1 MRRRRDRSRDSGCAL
16 GISARP
22 GSALADPGL
31 APKRQGEALVVWF
44 LIGLLLVAIFVTYWR
59 LPAADLYNTSV
70 EGIRGGAGRVLVQT
84 NFPSVSLVAIALVL
98 VAVSALPARA
108 WWIAAPSIAM
118 CLVTAWPGQVKQ
130 SDLDARAVNLLPALG
145 VALALGLTAWA
156 TRRAGARFAPRLPG
170 DRARIVAAVV
180 IVLVSIPW
188 ITAELGFFIG
198 NRVFLTSRVVT
209 EGDETLPAV
218 HLGHHHGLDGALLML
233 FALVLSRV
241 RIPDTRLGSRL
252 LAYVSLMFAY
262 GFMNFAE
269 DAWHEQLVKR
279 GWLEWRI
286 PSALLPRLHWI
297 WLVTL
302 GVALLTYALFAV
314 EHRRVQTAI
323 IDGHE
328 RSPDGLSRVREVRA
342 R

>member
-1 MRRRRDRSRDSGCAL
+1 MSRMSATTRD
-16 GISARP
+16 IARTTP
-22 GSALADPGL
+22 GH
-31 APKRQGEALVVWF
+31 GEALVVWS
-44 LIGLLLVAIFVTYWR
+44 LIGLLLAAIFVTYWR

-70 EGIRGGAGRVLVQT
+70 EGLRGGAGRALVQT
-84 NFPSVSLVAIALVL
+84 NFPSVSLVAIALVA
-98 VAVSALPARA
+98 VAVSALPASA
-108 WWIAAPSIAM
+108 WWIGAPSIAL

-130 SDLDARAVNLLPALG
+130 SDLDARAVNVIPALG

-156 TRRAGARFAPRLPG
+156 TRRAGGGFAPRLPG
-170 DRARIVAAVV
+170 DRTRIVAAIV

-188 ITAELGFFIG
+188 ITAELGFFVG

-218 HLGHHHGLDGALLML
+218 HLGHHHGLDGAVLML
-233 FALVLSRV
+233 FALLLSRV
-241 RIPDTRLGSRL
+241 RIANTRLGSLL

-262 GFMNFAE
+262 GFMNLAE
-269 DAWHEQLVKR
+269 DGWHEQLVKR
-279 GWLEWRI
+279 GWLGWKI

-297 WLVTL
+297 WLATL
-302 GVALLTYALFAV
+302 GVALLTYVLFAV
-314 EHRRVQTAI
+314 ERRRAQTTI

-328 RSPDGLSRVREVRA
+328 RSPDGVSRVREVRA

>member
-1 MRRRRDRSRDSGCAL
+1 
-16 GISARP
+16 
-22 GSALADPGL
+22 
-31 APKRQGEALVVWF
+31 VWS
-44 LIGLLLVAIFVTYWR
+44 LIGLLLCAVFVTYWR
-59 LPAADLYNTSV
+59 LPAADLYNTSL
-70 EGIRGGAGRVLVQT
+70 EGLRGGAGRALVQT

-98 VAVSALPARA
+98 VAVSALPASA
-108 WWIAAPSIAM
+108 WWIAAPSIAL
-118 CLVTAWPGQVKQ
+118 CLVTALPGQVQQ
-130 SDLDARAVNLLPALG
+130 SDLDARAVNVIPALG
-145 VALALGLTAWA
+145 VGLALVLTMWA

-170 DRARIVAAVV
+170 DRARIVAALV

-188 ITAELGFFIG
+188 IAAELGFFVG

-209 EGDETLPAV
+209 EGDETLAAV
-218 HLGHHHGLDGALLML
+218 HLGHHHGLDGTLLTL
-233 FALVLSRV
+233 FALLLSRV
-241 RIPDTRLGSRL
+241 QLRDTRLGKLL

-279 GWLEWRI
+279 GWLEWRV
-286 PSALLPRLHWI
+286 PSALVPRLHWI

-302 GVALLTYALFAV
+302 GVALLTYVLFAF
-314 EHRRVQTAI
+314 ERRRSQTAI

-328 RSPDGLSRVREVRA
+328 RPPDGLSRVREVRA

>member
-1 MRRRRDRSRDSGCAL
+1 MVSRMIPTEQG
-16 GISARP
+16 GARTTP
-22 GSALADPGL
+22 A
-31 APKRQGEALVVWF
+31 QGEALLVWS
-44 LIGLLLVAIFVTYWR
+44 LIGLVLLAIFVTYWR

-70 EGIRGGAGRVLVQT
+70 EGFRGGAGRTLVQT

-98 VAVSALPARA
+98 MAVSALPASS
-108 WWIAAPSIAM
+108 WWIAAPAIAS

-130 SDLDARAVNLLPALG
+130 SDLDARAVNVIPALG
-145 VALALGLTAWA
+145 VALAVVLTGWA

-170 DRARIVAAVV
+170 DPARIAAAAV
-180 IVLVSIPW
+180 IVLVAIPW
-188 ITAELGFFIG
+188 IAAELGFSLG

-218 HLGHHHGLDGALLML
+218 HLGHHHGLDGTLLML
-233 FALVLSRV
+233 FALLLSRV
-241 RIPDTRLGSRL
+241 RLRDTLLGSLL

-302 GVALLTYALFAV
+302 GLALVAYALCAI
-314 EHRRVQTAI
+314 ERRHARTAI

-328 RSPDGLSRVREVRA
+328 RPPDGLSRVREVRA

>member
-1 MRRRRDRSRDSGCAL
+1 MAVASQDSRPTPAM
-16 GISARP
+16 
-22 GSALADPGL
+22 
-31 APKRQGEALVVWF
+31 GEVLSVWSV
-44 LIGLLLVAIFVTYWR
+44 IALLLTAIFVTYWR

-70 EGIRGGAGRVLVQT
+70 EGLRGGAGRVLVQT

-98 VAVSALPARA
+98 IAVSALPARA
-108 WWIAAPSIAM
+108 WWVAAPAIAL

-130 SDLDARAVNLLPALG
+130 SDLDARAVNLIPALG
-145 VALALGLTAWA
+145 VALALGLTVWA
-156 TRRAGARFAPRLPG
+156 ARRAGAGLAPRLPG
-170 DRARIVAAVV
+170 DRVRLVAAAV
-180 IVLVSIPW
+180 ILLVSIPW

-198 NRVFLTSRVVT
+198 NGVFLTSRIVT

-218 HLGHHHGLDGALLML
+218 PLGHHHGLDGTLLVL
-233 FALVLSRV
+233 FALLLSRV
-241 RIPDTRLGSRL
+241 RLPDTRLGNLL

-262 GFMNFAE
+262 GFMNFAN

-279 GWLEWRI
+279 GWIEWKI
-286 PSALLPRLHWI
+286 PSALLPRIHWI

-302 GVALLTYALFAV
+302 GVALVAFLIFRFERKRA
-314 EHRRVQTAI
+314 RTAI

-328 RSPDGLSRVREVRA
+328 RSPDGLPRVREVRA

>member
-1 MRRRRDRSRDSGCAL
+1 MAPTRQGTAPTT
-16 GISARP
+16 P
-22 GSALADPGL
+22 G
-31 APKRQGEALVVWF
+31 QGEALVVWS
-44 LIGLLLVAIFVTYWR
+44 LIGLVLVAIFVTYWR

-70 EGIRGGAGRVLVQT
+70 EGLRGGAGRALVQT

-108 WWIAAPSIAM
+108 WWIAAPSIAL

-130 SDLDARAVNLLPALG
+130 ADLDARAVNVIPALG

-170 DRARIVAAVV
+170 DRVRLVAAVV

-209 EGDETLPAV
+209 EGEETLAAV
-218 HLGHHHGLDGALLML
+218 HLGHHHGLDGTLLML
-233 FALVLSRV
+233 FALLLSRV
-241 RIPDTRLGSRL
+241 RLPDARLERLL

-262 GFMNFAE
+262 GFMNAAE

-279 GWLEWRI
+279 GWLEWKI

-302 GVALLTYALFAV
+302 GVAMLTYVVFAL
-314 EHRRVQTAI
+314 ERRRAQTAI

>member
-1 MRRRRDRSRDSGCAL
+1 MAPTTQDR
-16 GISARP
+16 ARATP
-22 GSALADPGL
+22 A
-31 APKRQGEALVVWF
+31 QGEALVVWS
-44 LIGLLLVAIFVTYWR
+44 LIGLVLAAILATYWR

-70 EGIRGGAGRVLVQT
+70 EGLRGGAGRVLVQT
-84 NFPSVSLVAIALVL
+84 NFPSVSLVGIALVL

-108 WWIAAPSIAM
+108 WWVAAPAIAL

-130 SDLDARAVNLLPALG
+130 SDLDARAVNVVPALG
-145 VALALGLTAWA
+145 VALALGLTVWA
-156 TRRAGARFAPRLPG
+156 TRRAGARLAPRLPG
-170 DRARIVAAVV
+170 DRARLVAAVV

-188 ITAELGFFIG
+188 MTAELGFFIG

-218 HLGHHHGLDGALLML
+218 HLGHHHGLDGTLLML
-233 FALVLSRV
+233 FALLLSRV
-241 RIPDTRLGSRL
+241 RLPDKRLGHVL

-302 GVALLTYALFAV
+302 GIAALLYVAFDI
-314 EHRRVQTAI
+314 ERRRGQTAI

-328 RSPDGLSRVREVRA
+328 HPPDGLSRIREVRA

>member
-1 MRRRRDRSRDSGCAL
+1 MMSRM
-16 GISARP
+16 IP
-22 GSALADPGL
+22 T
-31 APKRQGEALVVWF
+31 RQGRAPTSPAQGESLVVWSV
-44 LIGLLLVAIFVTYWR
+44 IGLVLVAIFVTYWR
-59 LPAADLYNTSV
+59 LPASDLYNTSV
-70 EGIRGGAGRVLVQT
+70 EGFRGGAGRALVQT

-98 VAVSALPARA
+98 VAVSALPASA
-108 WWIAAPSIAM
+108 WWIAAPSIAL

-130 SDLDARAVNLLPALG
+130 SDLDARAVNVIPALG
-145 VALALGLTAWA
+145 VALALGLTVWA

-170 DRARIVAAVV
+170 DRVRFVAAVV
-180 IVLVSIPW
+180 IVLVAIPW
-188 ITAELGFFIG
+188 VTAELGFFIG
-198 NRVFLTSRVVT
+198 NRVFLTSRIVT

-218 HLGHHHGLDGALLML
+218 HLGHHHGLDGTLLML
-233 FALVLSRV
+233 FALLLSRV
-241 RIPDTRLGSRL
+241 RLRDTRLGTLL

-262 GFMNFAE
+262 GFMNFAN

-302 GVALLTYALFAV
+302 GVALLTYVVFAF
-314 EHRRVQTAI
+314 ERRRAQTAI

-328 RSPDGLSRVREVRA
+328 RSPDGLSRVREVRT

>member
-1 MRRRRDRSRDSGCAL
+1 MSRMV
-16 GISARP
+16 RT
-22 GSALADPGL
+22 
-31 APKRQGEALVVWF
+31 RQGTARTRPAQGEPLVVWS

-70 EGIRGGAGRVLVQT
+70 EGLRGGAGRALVQT
-84 NFPSVSLVAIALVL
+84 NFPSVSLVAIALAL
-98 VAVSALPARA
+98 VAVSALPASA
-108 WWIAAPSIAM
+108 WWIAAPSIAL

-130 SDLDARAVNLLPALG
+130 SDLDPRAANVIPALG
-145 VALALGLTAWA
+145 VALALGLTGWA

-170 DRARIVAAVV
+170 DHARIVAAVV
-180 IVLVSIPW
+180 IVLVAIPW

-209 EGDETLPAV
+209 EGDETLAAV
-218 HLGHHHGLDGALLML
+218 HLGHHHGLDGTLLML
-233 FALVLSRV
+233 FALLLSRV
-241 RIPDTRLGSRL
+241 RLPDTRLGSL
-252 LAYVSLMFAY
+252 FLAYVSLMFAY

-279 GWLEWRI
+279 GWLGWKI

-302 GVALLTYALFAV
+302 AVALLTYVVFTI
-314 EHRRVQTAI
+314 ERRRGQTAI

-328 RSPDGLSRVREVRA
+328 RPPNGLSRVREVRT

>member
-1 MRRRRDRSRDSGCAL
+1 MVPTTQGRAATGPA
-16 GISARP
+16 
-22 GSALADPGL
+22 
-31 APKRQGEALVVWF
+31 QGEPLVVWS
-44 LIGLLLVAIFVTYWR
+44 LIGLVIVAIFVTYWR

-70 EGIRGGAGRVLVQT
+70 EGLRGGAGRVLVQT

-98 VAVSALPARA
+98 IAVSALPTSA
-108 WWIAAPSIAM
+108 WWIAAPSIGL

-130 SDLDARAVNLLPALG
+130 SDLDARAVNVIPALG
-145 VALALGLTAWA
+145 VALALALTVWA
-156 TRRAGARFAPRLPG
+156 TCRAGVRFAPRLPG
-170 DRARIVAAVV
+170 DRARIIAAVV
-180 IVLVSIPW
+180 IVLVSLPW

-209 EGDETLPAV
+209 ERDETLAAV
-218 HLGHHHGLDGALLML
+218 HLGHHHGLDGTLLML
-233 FALVLSRV
+233 FALMLSRV
-241 RIPDTRLGSRL
+241 RLPDRPLGSIL
-252 LAYVSLMFAY
+252 LVYVSLMFAY

-279 GWLEWRI
+279 GWLGWKI
-286 PSALLPRLHWI
+286 PSALIPRLHWV

-302 GVALLTYALFAV
+302 GVALLTYAVFAV
-314 EHRRVQTAI
+314 ERRRAQTAI

>member
-1 MRRRRDRSRDSGCAL
+1 MVATRQET
-16 GISARP
+16 ARTMP
-22 GSALADPGL
+22 G
-31 APKRQGEALVVWF
+31 QGEALVVWSV
-44 LIGLLLVAIFVTYWR
+44 IGLVLAAIFVTYWR

-70 EGIRGGAGRVLVQT
+70 EGFRGGAGRVLVQT

-98 VAVSALPARA
+98 VAVSALPASA
-108 WWIAAPSIAM
+108 WWVAAPAIGL

-130 SDLDARAVNLLPALG
+130 SDLDARAVNLIPALG
-145 VALALGLTAWA
+145 VALALGLTVWA
-156 TRRAGARFAPRLPG
+156 ARRAGAGLAPRLPG
-170 DRARIVAAVV
+170 DRIRVVAAVV

-188 ITAELGFFIG
+188 LTAELGFFIG
-198 NRVFLTSRVVT
+198 NRVFLTSRIVT

-218 HLGHHHGLDGALLML
+218 HLGHHHGLDGTLLML
-233 FALVLSRV
+233 FALLLSRV
-241 RIPDTRLGSRL
+241 RLRDTRLGTLL

-262 GFMNFAE
+262 GFMNFAN

-279 GWLEWRI
+279 GWLSWKI

-302 GVALLTYALFAV
+302 GLALVTYLAFRF
-314 EHRRVQTAI
+314 ERRRARTAI

-328 RSPDGLSRVREVRA
+328 RSPDGVSRVREVRA

>member
-1 MRRRRDRSRDSGCAL
+1 MSRMAATRRDIVRTP
-16 GISARP
+16 P
-22 GSALADPGL
+22 GM
-31 APKRQGEALVVWF
+31 GEVIVVWSVI
-44 LIGLLLVAIFVTYWR
+44 LGLLAAIFVTYWR

-70 EGIRGGAGRVLVQT
+70 EGLRGGAGRTLVQT
-84 NFPSVSLVAIALVL
+84 NFPSVSLVAVALAL
-98 VAVSALPARA
+98 VAVSTLPTTA
-108 WWIAAPSIAM
+108 WWIAAPSIAL

-130 SDLDARAVNLLPALG
+130 SDLDARAVNVIPALG
-145 VALALGLTAWA
+145 VVLALVLTGWA
-156 TRRAGARFAPRLPG
+156 TRRGGARLASRLPG
-170 DRARIVAAVV
+170 DPARIAAAVV

-188 ITAELGFFIG
+188 ITAELGVFIG
-198 NRVFLTSRVVT
+198 NSVFLTSRVIT

-218 HLGHHHGLDGALLML
+218 HLGHHHGLDGTLLML
-233 FALVLSRV
+233 FALLLSRV
-241 RIPDTRLGSRL
+241 RLRDTRLGSL
-252 LAYVSLMFAY
+252 LPAYVSLMFAY

-302 GVALLTYALFAV
+302 GLALVAYALCAI
-314 EHRRVQTAI
+314 ERRHARTAI

-328 RSPDGLSRVREVRA
+328 RPPDGLSRVREVRA

>member
-1 MRRRRDRSRDSGCAL
+1 MSRMV
-16 GISARP
+16 P
-22 GSALADPGL
+22 T
-31 APKRQGEALVVWF
+31 RQGTARTRPAQGEPLVVWS

-70 EGIRGGAGRVLVQT
+70 EGLRGGAGRALVQT
-84 NFPSVSLVAIALVL
+84 NFPSVSLVAIALAL
-98 VAVSALPARA
+98 VAVSALPATA
-108 WWIAAPSIAM
+108 WWIAAPSIAL

-130 SDLDARAVNLLPALG
+130 SDLDPRAANVIPALG
-145 VALALGLTAWA
+145 VALALGLTGWA
-156 TRRAGARFAPRLPG
+156 TRRAGARFAPQLPG
-170 DRARIVAAVV
+170 DDARIVGAVV
-180 IVLVSIPW
+180 IVLVAIPW

-209 EGDETLPAV
+209 ENDETLAAV
-218 HLGHHHGLDGALLML
+218 HLGHHHGLDGTLLML
-233 FALVLSRV
+233 FALLLSRV
-241 RIPDTRLGSRL
+241 RLPDTRLGSL
-252 LAYVSLMFAY
+252 FLAYVSLMFAY

-279 GWLEWRI
+279 GWLGWKI
-286 PSALLPRLHWI
+286 PSALLPGLHWI

-302 GVALLTYALFAV
+302 AVALLTYVVFTI
-314 EHRRVQTAI
+314 ERRRGQTAI

-328 RSPDGLSRVREVRA
+328 RPPNGLPRVREVRT

>member
-1 MRRRRDRSRDSGCAL
+1 MVPTTHGT
-16 GISARP
+16 GTTRP
-22 GSALADPGL
+22 A
-31 APKRQGEALVVWF
+31 QGEALVVWS
-44 LIGLLLVAIFVTYWR
+44 LIGLVLVAIFVTYWR

-70 EGIRGGAGRVLVQT
+70 EGLRGGAGRVLVQT

-98 VAVSALPARA
+98 IAVSALPAGA
-108 WWIAAPSIAM
+108 WWIAAPSIAL

-130 SDLDARAVNLLPALG
+130 SDLDARAVNVIPALG
-145 VALALGLTAWA
+145 VALAVALTVWA
-156 TRRAGARFAPRLPG
+156 TRRAGVRFAPRLPG
-170 DRARIVAAVV
+170 DRARIVAALV

-209 EGDETLPAV
+209 EGDETLAAV
-218 HLGHHHGLDGALLML
+218 HLGHHHGLDGTLLML
-233 FALVLSRV
+233 FALLLSRV
-241 RIPDTRLGSRL
+241 RLPDTRVGTLL

-262 GFMNFAE
+262 GFMNSAE

-279 GWLEWRI
+279 GWLEWKI
-286 PSALLPRLHWI
+286 PSALIPRLHWI

-302 GVALLTYALFAV
+302 GVALLTYAVFAV
-314 EHRRVQTAI
+314 ERRRAQTAI

-328 RSPDGLSRVREVRA
+328 RSPDGLSRVREVRT

>member
-1 MRRRRDRSRDSGCAL
+1 MVSRMIPRQRSAGTS
-16 GISARP
+16 P
-22 GSALADPGL
+22 G
-31 APKRQGEALVVWF
+31 QGEALVVWS
-44 LIGLLLVAIFVTYWR
+44 LIGLLLCAVFATYWR

-70 EGIRGGAGRVLVQT
+70 EGFRGGAGRALVQT

-108 WWIAAPSIAM
+108 WWIAAPSIAL

-130 SDLDARAVNLLPALG
+130 SDLDARAVNVIPALG
-145 VALALGLTAWA
+145 VALALGLTLWA
-156 TRRAGARFAPRLPG
+156 TRRAGAGFARRLPG
-170 DRARIVAAVV
+170 DRIRLGAAVV
-180 IVLVSIPW
+180 IVLVAIPW

-218 HLGHHHGLDGALLML
+218 HLGHHHGLDGTLLVL
-233 FALVLSRV
+233 FALLLSRV
-241 RIPDTRLGSRL
+241 QLRDTRLGTLL

-262 GFMNFAE
+262 GFMNFAN

-279 GWLEWRI
+279 GWLAWKI

-302 GVALLTYALFAV
+302 GVALLTYVLFAV
-314 EHRRVQTAI
+314 ERRRAQTAI
-323 IDGHE
+323 IDGDE
-328 RSPDGLSRVREVRA
+328 RAPDGLSRVREVRA

>member
-1 MRRRRDRSRDSGCAL
+1 MVATRQDT
-16 GISARP
+16 ARAP
-22 GSALADPGL
+22 G
-31 APKRQGEALVVWF
+31 QGEALVVWSV
-44 LIGLLLVAIFVTYWR
+44 IGLVLAAIFVTYWR

-70 EGIRGGAGRVLVQT
+70 EGFRGGAGRALVQT

-98 VAVSALPARA
+98 VAVSALPESA
-108 WWIAAPSIAM
+108 WWVAAPAIGL

-130 SDLDARAVNLLPALG
+130 SDLDARAVNVIPALG
-145 VALALGLTAWA
+145 VALALGLTVWA
-156 TRRAGARFAPRLPG
+156 TRRAGARLAARLPG
-170 DRARIVAAVV
+170 DRVRIVAAVV

-198 NRVFLTSRVVT
+198 NRVFLTSRIVT
-209 EGDETLPAV
+209 EGDETLAAV
-218 HLGHHHGLDGALLML
+218 HLGHHHGLDGTVLML
-233 FALVLSRV
+233 FALLLSRV
-241 RIPDTRLGSRL
+241 RLSDRLLGNVL

-279 GWLEWRI
+279 GWLEWKI
-286 PSALLPRLHWI
+286 PSALIPRFHWI

-302 GVALLTYALFAV
+302 GVALLTYVVFAF
-314 EHRRVQTAI
+314 ERRRAQTAI

-328 RSPDGLSRVREVRA
+328 RSPDGLSRVRKVRT

>member
-1 MRRRRDRSRDSGCAL
+1 
-16 GISARP
+16 
-22 GSALADPGL
+22 
-31 APKRQGEALVVWF
+31 VWS
-44 LIGLLLVAIFVTYWR
+44 LIGLLLCAVFVTYWR

-70 EGIRGGAGRVLVQT
+70 EGFRGGAGRALVQA

-108 WWIAAPSIAM
+108 WSIAAASIAL
-118 CLVTAWPGQVKQ
+118 CLVTAWPGQVQQ
-130 SDLDARAVNLLPALG
+130 SDLDARAVNVIPALG
-145 VALALGLTAWA
+145 VALALGLTLWA
-156 TRRAGARFAPRLPG
+156 TRRAGARFAPGLPG
-170 DRARIVAAVV
+170 DRVRIVAAVV
-180 IVLVSIPW
+180 ILLVSIPW
-188 ITAELGFFIG
+188 IAAELGFFVG
-198 NRVFLTSRVVT
+198 NSVFLTSRVVT
-209 EGDETLPAV
+209 EGEETLAAV
-218 HLGHHHGLDGALLML
+218 HLGHHHGLDGTLLTL
-233 FALVLSRV
+233 FALLLSRV
-241 RIPDTRLGSRL
+241 QLRDTRLGRLL

-302 GVALLTYALFAV
+302 AVALLTYVLCAV
-314 EHRRVQTAI
+314 ERRRARTAI
-323 IDGHE
+323 IDGDE
-328 RSPDGLSRVREVRA
+328 RAPDGLSRVREVRA

>member
-1 MRRRRDRSRDSGCAL
+1 MAVTSQQSRPMPAM
-16 GISARP
+16 
-22 GSALADPGL
+22 
-31 APKRQGEALVVWF
+31 GEVLCVWSV
-44 LIGLLLVAIFVTYWR
+44 IALLLTAIFVTYWR

-70 EGIRGGAGRVLVQT
+70 EGLRGGAGRVLVQT

-98 VAVSALPARA
+98 IAVSSLPARA
-108 WWIAAPSIAM
+108 WWVAAPAIAL

-130 SDLDARAVNLLPALG
+130 SDLDARAVNLIPALG
-145 VALALGLTAWA
+145 VALALGVSVWA
-156 TRRAGARFAPRLPG
+156 ARRAGAGLGPRLPG
-170 DRARIVAAVV
+170 DRARLVAAAV
-180 IVLVSIPW
+180 ILLVSIPW

-198 NRVFLTSRVVT
+198 NGVFLTSRIVT

-218 HLGHHHGLDGALLML
+218 HLGHHHGLDGTLLVL
-233 FALVLSRV
+233 FALLLSRV
-241 RIPDTRLGSRL
+241 RLVDARLGNLL

-262 GFMNFAE
+262 GFMNFAN

-279 GWLEWRI
+279 GWIEWKI
-286 PSALLPRLHWI
+286 PSALLPRIHWI

-302 GVALLTYALFAV
+302 GVALVAFLIFRFERKRA
-314 EHRRVQTAI
+314 RTAI

-328 RSPDGLSRVREVRA
+328 RSPDGLPRVREVRA